1 MPLITLTTDFGDAD
15 GFVGVLK
22 GVIAGI
28 CPGAGIIDL
37 AHSIPAGDI
46 VGAAYVLRN
55 SYLYFPPG
63 TIHFAVV
70 DPGVGGVRRA
80 VVMQAVEQFF
90 VAPDNGLLAW
100 VVREVE
106 AAGEEI
112 CAWSLED
119 ERFHLSPV
127 SSTFHGRDIFAPA
140 AAFLAQGVDPAELGP
155 ELKASL
161 EPEGELSGGPVI
173 DLLRSP
179 GDPED
184 EGRII
189 HIDRFGN
196 CVTTIVAAVLPGEV
210 IGGEREGIF
219 EVETAGGKQE
229 VRGLLPS
236 YDSVEAGEAVVVEG
250 SGGLVEIAVSGGSAA
265 GRLGLRRGDRVR
277 FRLC

>member
-80 VVMQAVEQFF
+80 VAMQAVEQFF

-161 EPEGELSGGPVI
+161 EPDGELSGGPVI

-229 VRGLLPS
+229 VSGLLPS

-250 SGGLVEIAVSGGSAA
+250 SSGLVEIAVSGGSAA
-265 GRLGLRRGDRVR
+265 ERLGLRRGDRVR
-277 FRLC
+277 FQLR